1 MADYLINVFL
11 DDEKM
16 KKIEAAGLADKV
28 LDLGGKKAVQV
39 EMSAK
44 EQKKLVKGFPDLAF
58 DASNATVL
66 PDEASAKLLG
76 IIADMKT
83 LDVMKFAIM
92 KLYNPLAG
100 KAPRSAMR

>member
-16 KKIEAAGLADKV
+16 KKIEAAGLAGSV
-28 LDLGGKKAVQV
+28 IDLGGKKAVQV

>member
-1 MADYLINVFL
+1 MADYLINIFL
-11 DDEKM
+11 DDEKR
-16 KKIEAAGLADKV
+16 KKVEGAGLADKIV
-28 LDLGGKKAVQV
+28 EPGGKKAVQV
-39 EMSAK
+39 EMGAK
-44 EQKKLVKGFPDLAF
+44 EQKKLVKGFPDLSF
-58 DASNATVL
+58 DGSNACVL
-66 PDEASAKLLG
+66 PAEAEAKLIG

>member
-28 LDLGGKKAVQV
+28 VNLGGKKAVQV

>member
-28 LDLGGKKAVQV
+28 IDLGGKKAVQV

-58 DASNATVL
+58 DATNATVL

>member
-1 MADYLINVFL
+1 MADFLINVFV
-11 DDEKM
+11 DDERS
-16 KKIEAAGLADKV
+16 KKLEAAGLADKIV
-28 LDLGGKKAVQV
+28 GIDGKKAIQV

-44 EQKKLVKGFPDLAF
+44 EQKKLVKGFTDLTF
-58 DASNATVL
+58 DGSNACVL
-66 PDEASAKLLG
+66 PSDADAKLFD
-76 IIADMKT
+76 IVCDMKT